1 MASRTEHRWTAE
13 TLIEQLYDE
22 DTPPTQ
28 RMEILTEALVHSV
41 LAITAPDVL
50 DDAKKPKK

>member
-22 DTPPTQ
+22 DTPPKQ